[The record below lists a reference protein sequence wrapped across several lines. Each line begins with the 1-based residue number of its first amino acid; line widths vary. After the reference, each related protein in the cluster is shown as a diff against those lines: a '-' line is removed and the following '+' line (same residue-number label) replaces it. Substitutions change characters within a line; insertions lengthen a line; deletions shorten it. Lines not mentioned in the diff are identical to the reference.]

1 MATTVKKQKKPMS
14 QNDKLNGLRAA
25 VLGANDGVISTAGLI
40 FGVAGATNNKAAIFT
55 AGLAGLVAGAISMG
69 LGEYVSVSTQRDT
82 ERAYIAREKKL
93 LKTDPEGQLE
103 DLAQAFVKKGV
114 SHATALQFAKE
125 LSADDPVKAHLENE
139 LKLNEDDL
147 TNPMT
152 AAVSSLLA
160 FTSGAL
166 VPLLAAVLA
175 PNDLRIKITLAAV
188 LVGLLLTGYLS
199 AKLGG
204 ANKGKAVMRI
214 VIGGILAM
222 VVTYFIGHLFGA
234 SIG

>member
-1 MATTVKKQKKPMS
+1 MANKAKKQKKAMS
-14 QNDKLNGLRAA
+14 QNNKLNGLRAA
-25 VLGANDGVISTAGLI
+25 VLGANDGVISIAGLI
-40 FGVAGATNNKAAIFT
+40 FGVAGATNNKSAIFT

-82 ERAYIAREKKL
+82 ERAYIAREKWLIKS
-93 LKTDPEGQLE
+93 DPEGQLE
-103 DLAQAFVKKGV
+103 DLAQSFVKKGV
-114 SHATALQFAKE
+114 SHSTALQFAKE

-139 LKLNEDDL
+139 LKLNEEDL

-166 VPLLAAVLA
+166 VPLVAAVLA
-175 PNDLRIKITLAAV
+175 PDALRIKITLAAV

-204 ANKGKAVMRI
+204 AEKGKAVMRI
-214 VIGGILAM
+214 VVGGILAM
-222 VVTYFIGHLFGA
+222 IVTYFIGHLFGA